1 MNSSNQ
7 KLVSLRTAL
16 ILLLGALTGVG
27 AGVLTVA
34 AGGVWAAGFLSGGAA
49 FAGAV
54 IFFHTII
61 D

>member
-34 AGGVWAAGFLSGGAA
+34 AGGFGPPGSSAAAPRSPER
-49 FAGAV
+49 
-54 IFFHTII
+54 
-61 D
+61 